1 MSLRLILGPMK
12 SGKSFDL
19 IAHFAPLQHTDIPH
33 ILYQSST
40 NEREDVIASRSGL
53 SLAAK
58 KVARIPQAASNF
70 QVIGIDEIHMFP
82 EEDVEMIGELVRQGK
97 ELIVCGLDMDYR
109 GKLFPIVRRLFE
121 LAPTEVHHKRAVCEV
136 CKKMDG
142 AYTQVFK
149 NDKPLLGGIPAVLSE
164 DERFDY
170 KPVCRDCFVKA
181 D

>member
-33 ILYQSST
+33 ILYQSSRHK
-40 NEREDVIASRSGL
+40 REEQIVSRSGL
-53 SLAAK
+53 SLAAQ
-58 KVARIPQAASNF
+58 KVATIPEDASQF

-82 EEDVEMIGELVRQGK
+82 VSDVPRIQELELQGK
-97 ELIVCGLDMDYR
+97 EIIVSGLDMDYR
-109 GKLFPIVRRLFE
+109 GNLFPVIRALLE
-121 LAPTEVHHKRAVCEV
+121 LAPDQVIHKRAVCEL

-149 NDKPLLGGIPAVLSE
+149 DGTPLLGGIPAVLSE
-164 DERFDY
+164 DQRFDY
-170 KPVCRDCFVKA
+170 KPVCRHCFVKGE
-181 D
+181 